1 VRDVSDSPGT
11 VGCVTQV
18 AHSRPVAGQMQ
29 AERKPENDQ
38 RRDLRAALVH
48 PGDRLFTGA
57 VTACAFVALVVLAG
71 IAIFLGL
78 QAIPAFQ
85 TQGLAFLTTT
95 GWDINTDPPT
105 AGIFGMLYGSVL
117 LAVIGLAI
125 AVPASL
131 LLAIFIVFLAPARI
145 GRGLTNLIDLMAA
158 IPSVILGLWAFY
170 ILNPPAQEWQE
181 LLNRYLGWIPIFENT
196 SGNYLGTPFVA
207 GVVLAIMMIPI
218 VTSVTREVLA
228 RTPPELINAA
238 ESLGCSLWTML
249 RYVALPYGRGG
260 IVGGVMLGLGR
271 ALGETIAVFF
281 VLKIVFETNW
291 YNIIE
296 SGGGSIATLIVGRFG
311 EVSGPF
317 ELQLLLAAGFFLF
330 VMTLIVNVIA
340 NAIVARTGRL
350 QR

>member
-1 VRDVSDSPGT
+1 MRS
-11 VGCVTQV
+11 QE
-18 AHSRPVAGQMQ
+18 AGQV
-29 AERKPENDQ
+29 
-38 RRDLRAALVH
+38 RREMRQTLVH
-48 PGDRLFTGA
+48 PGDKVFTS
-57 VTACAFVALVVLAG
+57 VITASAFAALLVLAG
-71 IAIFLGL
+71 IAVFLGL

-85 TQGLAFLTTT
+85 SQGLAFLSTTA
-95 GWDINTDPPT
+95 WDINTDPPT
-105 AGIFGMLYGSVL
+105 VGIFGMLYGSVL
-117 LAVIGLAI
+117 LAVIGLVI

-131 LLAIFIVFLAPARI
+131 LLSIFIVFLAPMKLS
-145 GRGLTNLIDLMAA
+145 RGLTNLIDLMAA

-170 ILNPPAQEWQE
+170 VLNGPAQEWQA
-181 LLNRYLGWIPIFENT
+181 LLHDYLGWIPLFQND
-196 SGNYLGTPFVA
+196 SGNYLGTPFIA

-218 VTSVTREVLA
+218 ITSVTREVLG

-281 VLKIVFETNW
+281 VLKIIYETNW
-291 YNIIE
+291 YHIIE
-296 SGGGSIATLIVGRFG
+296 SGGGSVATLIVSRFG

-330 VMTLIVNVIA
+330 IMTLVVNMIA

-350 QR
+350 K